1 MKEFWVRVLEQA
13 TAFGLRLIDQHPG
26 KTAGVILGFVI
37 GLFVVLLGF
46 LKSLIIVL
54 FVIVG
59 YLIGKRRDENKG
71 FSQLLEMFFGDRK

>member
-1 MKEFWVRVLEQA
+1 MKEFWQRVLEQA

-26 KTAGVILGFVI
+26 KTVGVILGFVL

-54 FVIVG
+54 FVFVG
-59 YLIGKRRDENKG
+59 YYFGKRRDEHKG
-71 FSQLLEMFFGDRK
+71 FSQLLELFFGERK